1 MKSNRAIRYLS
12 EAEKAKIC
20 SLSALEVTKA
30 DIARRF
36 STGVSTV
43 SKVLHENGK
52 QRPARRHRKDITLAD
67 VLSERLKGNS
77 ITTISK
83 RLHCSAKTVVRRLQL
98 IGYQSEIRTK
108 RRIQ

>member
-1 MKSNRAIRYLS
+1 MKTNRAIRYLS
-12 EAEKAKIC
+12 ENEKAKIC
-20 SLSALEVTKA
+20 RLSALEVTKA

-77 ITTISK
+77 ITNISK
-83 RLHCSAKTVVRRLQL
+83 RLRCSARTVVNRLQL
-98 IGYQSEIRTK
+98 IGYKKEIRGN
-108 RRIQ
+108 RG